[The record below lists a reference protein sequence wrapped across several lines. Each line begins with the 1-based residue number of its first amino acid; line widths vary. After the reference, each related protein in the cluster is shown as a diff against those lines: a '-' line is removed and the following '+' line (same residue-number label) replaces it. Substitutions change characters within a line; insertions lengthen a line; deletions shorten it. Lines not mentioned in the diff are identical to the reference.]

1 MTMRAIGFLIAL
13 ALASLPAAAQSRL
26 NDTPADDAIIEGG
39 QQFDEAVPE
48 FEYAQDTDVRV
59 EPSEA
64 AAIAQ
69 DAVPGSMV
77 LKVKLL
83 SSGVYAVTLK
93 SRGSVVRVMV
103 SAEDGSIQ

>member
-1 MTMRAIGFLIAL
+1 MNLRSLAIVLVLGLGA
-13 ALASLPAAAQSRL
+13 LPAAAQSRL
-26 NDTPADDAIIEGG
+26 L
-39 QQFDEAVPE
+39 DEPDYGDEIGLELVQDSG
-48 FEYAQDTDVRV
+48 AQIA
-59 EPSEA
+59 PSEA

-69 DAVPGSMV
+69 DTMPGAKV

-93 SRGSVVRVMV
+93 VQGSVVKVMV

>member
-1 MTMRAIGFLIAL
+1 MTMRILIVVL
-13 ALASLPAAAQSRL
+13 ALGLAAMPAAAQARL
-26 NDTPADDAIIEGG
+26 LDESDYGDD
-39 QQFDEAVPE
+39 VSLE
-48 FEYAQDTDVRV
+48 FVQDTKARIA
-59 EPSEA
+59 PSEA

-69 DAVPGSMV
+69 DTMPGSKV

-93 SRGSVVRVMV
+93 VQGSVVRVMV